1 MDRNI
6 QRKTEWETQIKTGT
20 LTHTMSDT
28 IVGDCYTPSDTKME
42 KEIRNKRRTYTRNIY
57 IYIYR
62 NYTLAERTSSYTCKL
77 PILRQRKR
85 KRDKHGSRDVP
96 RLVQLVTIYLEKDKN
111 IKRKREWETRIKRR
125 TITPTMRNNIPGDCL
140 FIYIYIIDNISGFS
154 KTERETKRRTYTRA
168 KADQQTY
175 IYTNNQSHNL
185 YPNSNRNLQRNT
197 ERNSDQE
204 TYIYTYNEW

>member
-6 QRKTEWETQIKTGT
+6 QRKTERETRIKTGT

-57 IYIYR
+57 IYISKLHAE
-62 NYTLAERTSSYTCKL
+62 LAERPSSYTCKL

-96 RLVQLVTIYLEKDKN
+96 RLVQLVTIYLKKDKN

-125 TITPTMRNNIPGDCL
+125 TITPTMRNNIPGDC
-140 FIYIYIIDNISGFS
+140 YTHSET
-154 KTERETKRRTYTRA
+154 KRKREIRIKRRTYPR
-168 KADQQTY
+168 KMKEK
-175 IYTNNQSHNL
+175 IN
-185 YPNSNRNLQRNT
+185 
-197 ERNSDQE
+197 
-204 TYIYTYNEW
+204 I